1 MNRASLAQF
10 FEDFLERGDE
20 VAYVHRRGYR
30 TERWT
35 YKELYCRAEAFAQEL
50 ETRGLGKGRRILLW
64 GENCAEWV
72 AVFFGCVLRGVV
84 VVPMDD
90 GAHADFVER
99 VAREVD
105 ARLVVCSRKH
115 ASHSIAV
122 EGFILEDLGKA
133 SDSRPKVD
141 PVSLGSNDPLQIIFT
156 SGTTAEP
163 KGVVITHGNVL
174 ANLAPLESEIRK
186 YLKYERLVHPIRFL
200 NLLPLS
206 HVFGEFLALYL
217 PPIMAGTVVFHDSLN
232 PSDVI
237 RTIRRERI
245 SVLVT
250 VPRMLESLKERI
262 ESEFANVHTADD
274 WTAKLAAA
282 ETKHYLLRWW
292 IFRRIHRKLGWKF
305 WAFIC
310 GGAAL
315 DLETEEF
322 WRLLGFPVVQGYGL
336 TETTSLISVNHP
348 FRVGRGSIGK
358 IIAGREVKLAED
370 GEILVRGGGVAS
382 DRWEAGDTTPISEDE
397 GWYHTGD
404 VGLLDPDG
412 NLFFKGRKKDTIVTP
427 AGMNIFPADLEAALR
442 AQPEVRDCVAIAIA
456 RGGNAEPCAILLLR
470 NETADG
476 GAIVQ
481 RANQSLSEY
490 QRMRA
495 WYVWPDKDFPRT
507 STQKPRRQVIQEI
520 AEARL
525 GGLRRDQRASEPLL
539 QAIAKIAGRD
549 SADVSSETAL
559 SEDLQLSSLD
569 RVALMSALEERYQVD
584 LSETSFA
591 SASTLGEIG
600 KLLQNPAIETNRY
613 HYPRWT
619 LRWPVTWI
627 RIIAYYL
634 LVRPAIVLMGWP
646 TILGR
651 NNLANVRGPVLV
663 VSNHIDHVDVGFIQ
677 TALPARLRHH
687 LATATGG
694 EALEALRNPSND
706 RGIWREL
713 LDRAEWALG
722 IALLN
727 LFPLPRETG
736 FRRSF
741 GYAGRAVDDGYS
753 ILVFPEGRHTTNG
766 KINPFRTGV
775 GLLARNLDIP
785 VVPMRI
791 DGLFEIKKSGKK
803 FARPGQI
810 QVRIGLPVRYTRDA
824 KPEEIAAGLE
834 RLVAGL

>member
-1 MNRASLAQF
+1 MNRASLAEF
-10 FEDFLERGDE
+10 FEDFLERGDN

-35 YKELYCRAEAFAQEL
+35 YKELYWRAAEFAKEL
-50 ETRGLGKGRRILLW
+50 EARGLGKGQRILLW

-90 GAHADFVER
+90 GANADFVER

-105 ARLVVCSRKH
+105 VRLVVCSRKH

-133 SDSRPKVD
+133 SDSRSKVN
-141 PVSLGSNDPLQIIFT
+141 PVSLGGNDPLQIIFT

-206 HVFGEFLALYL
+206 HVFGQFLALYL
-217 PPIMAGTVVFHDSLN
+217 PPMMAGTVVFHDSLN

-237 RTIRRERI
+237 QTIRRERV
-245 SVLVT
+245 SVLVA
-250 VPRMLESLKERI
+250 VPRMLQSLRERI
-262 ESEFANVHTADD
+262 ESEFANDHTAED

-282 ETKHYLLRWW
+282 EKKHFLLRWW
-292 IFRRIHRKLGWKF
+292 MFRRIHRKLGWKF

-315 DLETEEF
+315 DSETEEF

-370 GEILVRGGGVAS
+370 GEILVRGGGVANV
-382 DRWEAGDTTPISEDE
+382 RLEAGHTVPIGEDG

-404 VGLLDPDG
+404 VGLLDTDG
-412 NLFFKGRKKDTIVTP
+412 NLFFKGRKKDTIVTS
-427 AGMNIFPADLEAALR
+427 AGMNIFPADLETALR
-442 AQPEVRDCVAIAIA
+442 TQPGVRDCIVVPIAH
-456 RGGNAEPCAILLLR
+456 GGNAEPCAILLLR
-470 NETADG
+470 DETADG

-507 STQKPRRQVIQEI
+507 STQKPRRQIIQEI
-520 AEARL
+520 AEAKL
-525 GGLRRDQRASEPLL
+525 GGLRRDQGASESLL

-549 SADVSSETAL
+549 REGVSSETGL
-559 SEDLQLSSLD
+559 NEDLHLSSLD

-591 SASTLGEIG
+591 AASTLGEIG
-600 KLLQNPAIETNRY
+600 KLLRNPAIETNRY

-627 RIIAYYL
+627 RVIAYYL
-634 LVRPAIVLMGWP
+634 LVRPAIVLLGWP

-651 NNLANVRGPVLV
+651 QQFGKC
-663 VSNHIDHVDVGFIQ
+663 SW
-677 TALPARLRHH
+677 T
-687 LATATGG
+687 
-694 EALEALRNPSND
+694 
-706 RGIWREL
+706 
-713 LDRAEWALG
+713 RAC
-722 IALLN
+722 
-727 LFPLPRETG
+727 
-736 FRRSF
+736 
-741 GYAGRAVDDGYS
+741 
-753 ILVFPEGRHTTNG
+753 
-766 KINPFRTGV
+766 
-775 GLLARNLDIP
+775 GL
-785 VVPMRI
+785 
-791 DGLFEIKKSGKK
+791 
-803 FARPGQI
+803 
-810 QVRIGLPVRYTRDA
+810 
-824 KPEEIAAGLE
+824 
-834 RLVAGL
+834 